1 MRLPNLIDATLSGG
15 HRHVKHS
22 RAATHRK
29 LHKLPALRFEHH
41 TLTSFAGLVLVQA
54 LLSRLQLKE
63 RLRACFTQSGVAPI
77 FGHHLVALLLIVH
90 LLLGYR
96 ELRDA
101 RYYRDDPLLKR
112 ALGLTRLP
120 DVATIC
126 RALAQADPRSV
137 AKLRALSRQLVEDR
151 LKTLGLARLTLDF
164 DGSVIHTRRH
174 AEGSAVGYC
183 KARKGA
189 RSYYPLFCT
198 VAQTGQVFDLLHRP
212 GNVHDS
218 RGAQD
223 FLAACLRRA
232 RALCP
237 AAQLEVRLDSA
248 FFSEATLTTLET
260 APVEYTISVPFER
273 FGELKGL
280 IEARRRWRRIDA
292 DLAYFELEWKP
303 QSWARPARFV
313 CVRTRVARRQAGPLQ
328 LDLFVPHDHGYEFKV
343 IVTNKAVSAATV
355 LAFHNGRGS
364 QEAIFAQLKTQSQID
379 YVPCRR
385 LVGNQIFLLAGVTA
399 HNLGRELQ
407 MATRPP
413 ERVTTPT
420 RMALWSFQELQTLRR
435 TLFARAGR
443 LTRPQGELTLT
454 ISANSEVQR
463 EILRHL
469 DALRA
474 A

>member
-1 MRLPNLIDATLSGG
+1 
-15 HRHVKHS
+15 
-22 RAATHRK
+22 
-29 LHKLPALRFEHH
+29 
-41 TLTSFAGLVLVQA
+41 
-54 LLSRLQLKE
+54 
-63 RLRACFTQSGVAPI
+63 
-77 FGHHLVALLLIVH
+77 
-90 LLLGYR
+90 
-96 ELRDA
+96 
-101 RYYRDDPLLKR
+101 
-112 ALGLTRLP
+112 
-120 DVATIC
+120 
-126 RALAQADPRSV
+126 
-137 AKLRALSRQLVEDR
+137 
-151 LKTLGLARLTLDF
+151 
-164 DGSVIHTRRH
+164 
-174 AEGSAVGYC
+174 VGYC
-183 KARKGA
+183 TARKGA

-218 RGAQD
+218 RGAQA
-223 FLAACLRRA
+223 FLADCLGRA
-232 RALCP
+232 QALCP

-260 APVEYTISVPFER
+260 AKVEYTISVPFER
-273 FGELKGL
+273 FVELKGL
-280 IEARRRWRRIDA
+280 IEARRRWRRIAA

-343 IVTNKAVSAATV
+343 IVTNKAVGAATV
-355 LAFHNGRGS
+355 LAFHNGRGA
-364 QEAIFAQLKTQSQID
+364 QEAIFAQLKTQCQMD

-385 LVGNQIFLLAGVTA
+385 LVGNQIFLQAGVIA

-407 MATRPP
+407 MATRPA

-420 RMALWSFQELQTLRR
+420 RMALWCFQELQTLRR
-435 TLFARAGR
+435 TLFTRAGR

-454 ISANSEVQR
+454 ISANAEVQR

-469 DALRA
+469 EALRA